1 LIKDTISDLFQHH
14 MGYFMMVSFIGGGN
28 I

>member
-1 LIKDTISDLFQHH
+1 MKDTISNLFQHH